1 MIPHPSRS
9 WTDIRYES
17 AADDFRRALY
27 RLERHFN
34 PNWPL
39 QPRLPRG
46 LGQRVSGT
54 WTDGDGLV
62 IPASTSIITH
72 VTREVVRFAVR
83 RALPYLRKPPRRWS
97 GRAPNENEF
106 DESGRVAPPTPRRP
120 DHPFVWFHSDSE
132 LKRYLGS
139 AGEGRSWHH
148 IVEQRLADNGRFPPK
163 WIHNTDNVINIPD
176 ILHQCINAEMSKIKP
191 DSGGLTVRQWLEP
204 QSFEAQYNYG
214 LQLIEEC
221 VEVVNP

>member
-1 MIPHPSRS
+1 MVHEPSRS
-9 WTDIRYES
+9 LTDIRLEI
-17 AADDFRRALY
+17 ATDDFRRALF

-62 IPASTSIITH
+62 IPASTEH
-72 VTREVVRFAVR
+72 HHAPDARGCAVR
-83 RALPYLRKPPRRWS
+83 RSPSTTVSPEAASALVGTRTERERIRRI
-97 GRAPNENEF
+97 
-106 DESGRVAPPTPRRP
+106 GRVAPPTPRRP

-148 IVEQRLADNGRFPPK
+148 IVEQRLADNGRFPPE

-191 DSGGLTVRQWLEP
+191 DTGGLTVRQWLEP
-204 QSFEAQYNYG
+204 QSFEFQYDYG
-214 LQLIEEC
+214 VELIEKC
-221 VEVVNP
+221 VEKVGS